1 MANNITK
8 VIITDEYT
16 AYIRPG
22 IIPVPLCPGTIP
34 VPLTYR
40 EYSVHG
46 GSYKKEETDDDSE
59 EVE

>member
-8 VIITDEYT
+8 VIRTKEYT

-22 IIPVPLCPGTIP
+22 IIPI
-34 VPLTYR
+34 PLTYR

-46 GSYKKEETDDDSE
+46 GSYNKKEETDDDE
-59 EVE
+59 EGGM